1 MLYKLLADSKSL
13 VFHKFETVPI
23 SKVVVWDEVEARR
36 LNLDG
41 IEELSKSIKEEGLQ
55 NPPVV
60 QKNKDG
66 TFKLIS
72 GQRRLEALKRIG
84 VKNIPVLVVKQL
96 YNEENAK
103 AVSIIE
109 NLHRKQMNAS
119 EMAEAC
125 DFLVNS
131 MKSTK
136 KASKALGITPQTL
149 RRYTGFNSIPSK
161 LQELV
166 PKTIS
171 KNDALRLYRIVPKT
185 DDAVEIANKIKRYSP
200 SAKKRYLD
208 ALTLDPVAPH
218 ATIRRMA
225 NHFREKQNIHI
236 KLSQDQ
242 AKLFAKVST
251 EESMEP
257 DELATKIIS
266 KWLSRRI

>member
-1 MLYKLLADSKSL
+1 MSKNL
-13 VFHKFETVPI
+13 VFHKIETVPI
-23 SKVVVWDEVEARR
+23 SKVMVWDEVEARQ

-41 IEELSKSIKEEGLQ
+41 IDDLSKSIMEEGLQ

-84 VKNIPVLVVKQL
+84 VKNIPVLVVKRP
-96 YNEENAK
+96 YNEDDAK
-103 AVSIIE
+103 AASIIE
-109 NLHRKQMNAS
+109 NLHRKQMNAR
-119 EMAEAC
+119 EMSDAC
-125 DFLVNS
+125 DFLVKS

-136 KASKALGITPQTL
+136 KASKALGITPRTL
-149 RRYTGFNSIPSK
+149 RRYVGFNSIPSK

-171 KNDALRLYRIVPKT
+171 KSDVLRLYRIVPRT
-185 DDAVEIANKIKRYSP
+185 DDAVYIANRIGRYSP
-200 SAKKRYLD
+200 SEKKRYLD
-208 ALTLDPVAPH
+208 ALALDPTASH

-236 KLSQDQ
+236 KLSKEQ
-242 AKLFAKVST
+242 AKLFAKASAD
-251 EESMEP
+251 ESMEP
-257 DELATKIIS
+257 NELATKIIS
-266 KWLSRRI
+266 RWLSKKMPR

>member
-1 MLYKLLADSKSL
+1 LADSKSL

-23 SKVVVWDEVEARR
+23 SKVAVWDKVEARS

-66 TFKLIS
+66 TFELIS

-84 VKNIPVLVVKQL
+84 ANSIPVLVVKQP
-96 YNEENAK
+96 YNEDDAK

-119 EMAEAC
+119 EMAKAC

-131 MKSTK
+131 MKSAK

-166 PKTIS
+166 PKVIS
-171 KNDALRLYRIVPKT
+171 KNDALRLYRIVPKS
-185 DDAVEIANKIKRYSP
+185 DVAVDIANKIRRYSP

-208 ALTLDPVAPH
+208 ALTLEPTAPH

-225 NHFREKQNIHI
+225 NHFREKQNIRI

-242 AKLFAKVST
+242 AKLFTKVST
-251 EESMEP
+251 DESMEP

-266 KWLSRRI
+266 EWLYKKT